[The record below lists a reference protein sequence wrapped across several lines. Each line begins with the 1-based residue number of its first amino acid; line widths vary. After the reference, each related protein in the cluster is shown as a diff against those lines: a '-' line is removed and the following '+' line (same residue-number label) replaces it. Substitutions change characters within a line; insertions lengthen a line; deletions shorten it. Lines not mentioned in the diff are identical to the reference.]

1 MSEAEMRREEVIR
14 KEILAGVAEIYAL
27 REAEKKFI
35 PGTSKVNYAGRVF
48 DEKEMLVAVD
58 SVLDFWLTLGVKGT
72 EFVEDFCNFHDLRY
86 GLVTNS
92 GSSANLIALSALCSP
107 AFEGRLQKGDEVITT
122 ASAFPT
128 TVNPILQNALTP
140 VFMDIEAD
148 TYNIDASKIEAAI
161 SPKTRALMFAHTL
174 GNPAQM
180 DVIMDVARKN
190 ELFVVEDTCDALD
203 SRYGGQL
210 CGTFG
215 DIATYSF
222 YAAHHI
228 TMGEGGALLTNNL
241 SLYRQALSIR
251 DWGRACFCRT
261 GEDNPN
267 GACGHRFEQKFDGLP
282 DGYDHKYIYS
292 NIGYNLKPLD
302 VQCAIGIE
310 QLKKLPEFTSKRRE
324 NFKVLYDAFQQ
335 YAEYFILPRALPK
348 AEPSWFALPI
358 TVKENAG
365 FTRKEI
371 VTYFESRNIETRMLF
386 SGNIL
391 RHPAYKNITC
401 RIAGELINTEQVIQ
415 RTFFIGVYP
424 GLNDEKLDY
433 IKSTLGGFF
442 S

>member
-1 MSEAEMRREEVIR
+1 MSEVEMSREEVIR
-14 KEILAGVAEIYAL
+14 KEILAGVVEIYAL
-27 REAEKKFI
+27 REAKKKFI

-48 DEKEMLVAVD
+48 DEKEMQAAVD
-58 SVLDFWLTLGVKGT
+58 SLLDFWLTLGTKGT
-72 EFVEDFCNFHDLRY
+72 EFVEDFCDYHGLRY

-107 AFEGRLQKGDEVITT
+107 AFEGGLRKGDEVITT

-140 VFMDIEAD
+140 VFIDIEED

-161 SPKTRALMFAHTL
+161 SSKTRALMFAHTL

-180 DVIMDVARKN
+180 DVIMDIARKN
-190 ELFVVEDTCDALD
+190 GLYVIEDTCDALD

-267 GACGHRFEQKFDGLP
+267 GACGHRFEKKIAGLP

-310 QLKKLPEFTSKRRE
+310 QLKKLPEFTSRRRE
-324 NFKVLYDAFQQ
+324 NFKVLCEAFQQ
-335 YAEYFILPRALPK
+335 YAEYFILPRALPL
-348 AEPSWFALPI
+348 AEPSWFALPL

-371 VTYFESRNIETRMLF
+371 VTYLESKNIETRMLF

-401 RIAGELINTEQVIQ
+401 RIAGELTNTEQVMQ

-424 GLNDEKLDY
+424 GLNEEKLDY